1 MIEVLSMLAENPAET
16 AEAAKTVA
24 QGITPSSI
32 AWLGGGLAIGTA
44 AAGGGIGIGIVFS
57 KAIEA
62 AARQPEALGLVQ
74 RLMFI
79 GFALV
84 EAQVLYALLIT
95 FILVF
100 AK

>member
-1 MIEVLSMLAENPAET
+1 MLELFAMLAEDPAQT
-16 AEAAKTVA
+16 AEAAKTVTHA
-24 QGITPSSI
+24 ISPSSI

-57 KAIEA
+57 KAIES
-62 AARQPEALGLVQ
+62 AARQPEAIALVQ

>member
-1 MIEVLSMLAENPAET
+1 MAEAET
-16 AEAAKTVA
+16 IK
-24 QGITPSSI
+24 QLLDPNSL

-44 AAGGGIGIGIVFS
+44 ALGGGVGIGIVFG
-57 KAIEA
+57 KAIES
-62 AARQPEALGLVQ
+62 AARQPEALPLIQ

-95 FILVF
+95 FILIFRGV
-100 AK
+100 

>member
-1 MIEVLSMLAENPAET
+1 MLEVLAFADPTEIAEG
-16 AEAAKTVA
+16 AKA
-24 QGITPSSI
+24 IAPLIRPDSL

-57 KAIEA
+57 KAIES
-62 AARQPEALGLVQ
+62 AARQPEALALVQ

-100 AK
+100 AKS